1 MENKELIENG
11 MEMMQSFCSA
21 IQDAGG
27 LTMLDLFKSV
37 AKKMLIDFEDTK
49 NINHNL
55 IKGQAREYSLFN
67 QFLKE

>member
-27 LTMLDLFKSV
+27 LTMLDL
-37 AKKMLIDFEDTK
+37 K
-49 NINHNL
+49 NITGWELLSMLSTNN
-55 IKGQAREYSLFN
+55 IRFIYKEKKI
-67 QFLKE
+67 LK